1 MKKHPVQKSPTT
13 EPMQLLDGM
22 PGRAA
27 TIIQNAGTVRVYLGR
42 DDTVSTGSSLYLD
55 AGGVLSEAG
64 PGCSDDDWW
73 GITES
78 GTADLRIVQVI

>member
-13 EPMQLLDGM
+13 EPMQLLDGNAS
-22 PGRAA
+22 RAA
-27 TIIQNAGTVRVYLGR
+27 TTIQNAGTVRVYLGS

-55 AGGVLSEAG
+55 AGDVLSEAG
-64 PGCSDDDWW
+64 PSCSADDWW

-78 GTADLRIVQVI
+78 GTADLRIVEVF